1 MLARY
6 QASHLR
12 GPINPRDGAPAPSL
26 HKKEA
31 KMARVLTLSA
41 LYVMVL
47 GTFFGAYAMAL

>member
-1 MLARY
+1 MGPARLAWPDQSKGR
-6 QASHLR
+6 R
-12 GPINPRDGAPAPSL
+12 PAPSR

-47 GTFFGAYAMAL
+47 GTFIAAYAMAL

>member
-1 MLARY
+1 LARY
-6 QASHLR
+6 GANHLR
-12 GPINPRDGAPAPSL
+12 GQINPRDGAPAPSL